1 MSRRRSTFSQLLAV
15 AAIVLIGGCS
25 SDDDDQAGAD
35 VTATAAV
42 TSPAGATTVEVTG
55 AVTAPATASV
65 TASPSTAAPASP
77 IIEIELLGSPDWLV
91 ADDHGV
97 WVRGEPGLVTLIDP
111 ATNTEVGQ
119 VSVGGEPCQGLGAG
133 AGSIFTCA
141 GGDIVRI
148 DPQSMTVVATYPVG
162 KAYSQGE
169 LAVSGNT
176 LWVLLGD
183 GSQLLPID
191 TDTDTPATP
200 IALPVRGTDLA
211 VGDTGLWVA
220 SAVDDTVLHLDPTT
234 GALLHTVGVPNSP
247 FSLAIETD
255 VWAMAAKETVRIDPA
270 TGVVDL
276 IVPVGGGDDG
286 SVALSPGVVW
296 VHDDEALFTKIDRST
311 ATLLVDSELEAAG
324 AEIAARMTS
333 AGDSVYA
340 FGSIWA
346 TAHDDARLFRVP
358 VE

>member
-1 MSRRRSTFSQLLAV
+1 MLTQLVAV
-15 AAIVLIGGCS
+15 SVIVVAGGCS
-25 SDDDDQAGAD
+25 SDDDEADGAD
-35 VTATAAV
+35 VT
-42 TSPAGATTVEVTG
+42 SPAADTSGQVDTTVETT
-55 AVTAPATASV
+55 APVTAPV
-65 TASPSTAAPASP
+65 TQPAPTSAPTITSPGPP
-77 IIEIELLGSPDWLV
+77 IIEIELLGSPDYIV

-97 WVRGEPGLVTLIDP
+97 WVRGEPGLVSLIDP
-111 ATNTEVGQ
+111 STNTKAGE

-141 GGDIVRI
+141 GSDIVRI
-148 DPQSMTVVATYPVG
+148 DPQSMAVVATYPVG

-191 TDTDTPATP
+191 LDTDTPGTP
-200 IALPVRGTDLA
+200 IALPVRGTDLGLGEA
-211 VGDTGLWVA
+211 GLWVT
-220 SAVDDTVLHLDPTT
+220 SAVDDTVLHLDPAT

-247 FSLAIETD
+247 FTLAVETD
-255 VWAMAAKETVRIDPA
+255 VWAMAAEETVRIDPA

-296 VHDDEALFTKIDRST
+296 VHGADVLFTKIDRSS
-311 ATLLVDSELEAAG
+311 ATLIADPELEVAG

-333 AGDSVYA
+333 AGDSIYA

-346 TAHDDARLFRVP
+346 TAHDDARVFRVP